1 MIKVEIIERESDVER
16 GRMYT
21 VGAAVGKCWLWL
33 RCIVRVVFSFLLGVY
48 EGIRDADGDKSLR
61 LVELMFMLVIVVSV
75 VLIVWSVV

>member
-1 MIKVEIIERESDVER
+1 MIKVEIIERESDVEH
-16 GRMYT
+16 GRMYRAGEYI
-21 VGAAVGKCWLWL
+21 GAVYVWL

-75 VLIVWSVV
+75 VLRSGS